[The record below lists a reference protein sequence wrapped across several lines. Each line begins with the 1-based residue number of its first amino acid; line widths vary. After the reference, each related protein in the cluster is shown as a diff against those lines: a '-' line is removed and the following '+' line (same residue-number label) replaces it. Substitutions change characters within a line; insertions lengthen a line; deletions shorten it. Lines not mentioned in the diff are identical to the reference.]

1 MDHPLISVIIP
12 TYNRAWSLAGAVE
25 SVLGQGHP
33 AVELIVVD
41 DGSTDETPA
50 LLARYGAALTVV
62 TLENGGVSRARNR
75 GIAAS
80 RGAFI
85 AFLDSDDRWLAGKL
99 DEQVAFF
106 NANPEAQICQT
117 EELWIRNGTRVNPC
131 KHHTKP
137 SGDIFEASL
146 HLCLVSPSA
155 VMMRRSLFD
164 AVGFFDET
172 LPACEDYDLW
182 LRIACRYPVYTTPS
196 ALVVKHGG
204 HDDQLSKTPLL
215 DRFRI
220 HSLVRLLAEA
230 PLSPAQRAATLT
242 VLEKKGRI
250 YAGGCRKWGR
260 HGEADAIDRLV
271 RNALTA
277 DDIAPNS

>member
-1 MDHPLISVIIP
+1 MNHPLVSVIIP
-12 TYNRAWSLAGAVE
+12 TYNRAWTLEAAVD
-25 SVLGQGHP
+25 SVLAQEYP
-33 AVELIVVD
+33 NVEILVVD

-50 LLARYGAALTVV
+50 LLDRYGDTIRVLTI
-62 TLENGGVSRARNR
+62 ENGGVSRARNH

-80 RGAFI
+80 TGEFI
-85 AFLDSDDRWLAGKL
+85 AFLDSDDSWLPGKL
-99 DEQVAFF
+99 TEQVGFF
-106 NANPEAQICQT
+106 EKNPEALICQT
-117 EELWIRNGTRVNPC
+117 EEIWIRNGKRVNPC
-131 KHHTKP
+131 KHHKKP

-164 AVGFFDET
+164 TVGLFDES

-196 ALVVKHGG
+196 PLVVKHGG

-220 HSLVRLLAEA
+220 QSMVRLLEHEA
-230 PLSPAQRAATLT
+230 LSTAQKEATLT
-242 VLEKKGRI
+242 VLQKKGRI
-250 YAGGCRKWGR
+250 YAKGCLKHGR
-260 HGEADAIDRLV
+260 EEEAETITRV
-271 RNALTA
+271 VEKALLST
-277 DDIAPNS
+277 SS